1 MSVPQFDA
9 VIHAPI
15 RLQICALLSPVQHAE
30 FQLVR
35 DQLAVSDSV
44 LSKHLS
50 QLADADYVVQTRLP
64 FNGRQRMMLS
74 LTKKG
79 RSAFAAH
86 VETLQ
91 ALASI
96 AAEGG

>member
-1 MSVPQFDA
+1 MNVPQFDP

-15 RLQICALLSPVQHAE
+15 RLQICALLSQLQQAE
-30 FQLVR
+30 FQLVCE
-35 DQLAVSDSV
+35 QLSVSDSV
-44 LSKHLS
+44 LSKHVS
-50 QLADADYVVQTRLP
+50 QLVDADYVVQTRLP

-74 LTKKG
+74 LTRKG

-91 ALASI
+91 ALASLI
-96 AAEGG
+96 PKAT